1 MARKESKF
9 FARSLSLSYVTQIH
23 NGAIE
28 VVYANAISIEDR
40 GRPYAR
46 TRCRGPERK
55 LSLDDIV
62 RLPQSVFAV
71 VVVMSIFVF
80 VRLAE
85 QSADKA
91 FAFAQRLDISAQARG
106 MSYGVRALTN

>member
-1 MARKESKF
+1 M
-9 FARSLSLSYVTQIH
+9 
-23 NGAIE
+23 
-28 VVYANAISIEDR
+28 
-40 GRPYAR
+40 
-46 TRCRGPERK
+46 
-55 LSLDDIV
+55 SLDDIV
-62 RLPQSVFAV
+62 RLPRSVFAV